1 MDFFTALHVGG
12 RGLSAQRVRMNAI
25 SSNLANARTTR
36 TPQGGPYK
44 RRDPV
49 FMATPL
55 SREFDRLMSSELGEQ
70 VHSVSVVGIREDNGP
85 PRRVYDPEHPD
96 ADGDGYLE
104 LPDVNVVEE
113 MVNML
118 TASRSYEANV
128 SAIQTLKSMAMR
140 ALMLGS

>member
-1 MDFFTALHVGG
+1 
-12 RGLSAQRVRMNAI
+12 MNAI